1 MRAKTKFV
9 KTGDSLLEKKS
20 LTFHYISN
28 VFLVAIAFK
37 GILRCVQAAKQQAV
51 RLSSDCINGKY
62 LWALPTP
69 TTFKKVDQTFIIA
82 WLNCELNHNL
92 PQLKNLNFKI
102 RQIPLQSLFVAV
114 SVITKIIYSVKA
126 YTVIFPVIGIC
137 IAVPRGGNSGKVRI
151 FAVR

>member
-1 MRAKTKFV
+1 MKMMF
-9 KTGDSLLEKKS
+9 
-20 LTFHYISN
+20 IS
-28 VFLVAIAFK
+28 FCCSRK
-37 GILRCVQAAKQQAV
+37 GFRRCVQAAKQRAV
-51 RLSSDCINGKY
+51 WLSLDCINGKY

-151 FAVR
+151 FAVC